1 MLSSRALT
9 QEPVMET
16 QVKSKIHPLVA
27 TAAIAVI
34 VLCAVAVAAITGYL
48 PGTSA
53 QKSATEPVAAIST
66 PAPTPAV
73 PAPAATVPAPK
84 ATPAQPKVA
93 QASPPKQQ
101 PAAVASP
108 APRATQAAAAP
119 PKSVCSNCGTVT
131 GVSEVEVKGEG
142 SGLGAV
148 AGGVAGAVLGSQ
160 VGSGRG
166 RTVAGVAGA
175 AGGAYAGH
183 QVEKHMKT
191 RKKYD
196 VGVKMEDGSLRTIS
210 FDSPPTWRAG
220 DRVRVVDGKL
230 ELAN

>member
-1 MLSSRALT
+1 MLLFRALT

-16 QVKSKIHPLVA
+16 QTKSKIHPLVA
-27 TAAIAVI
+27 TAAVAVI
-34 VLCAVAVAAITGYL
+34 VLCAVAVAAITGHL

-53 QKSATEPVAAIST
+53 QKSATESAAPIT
-66 PAPTPAV
+66 APAPT
-73 PAPAATVPAPK
+73 AAAPAPK
-84 ATPAQPKVA
+84 AKPAQPKVA
-93 QASPPKQQ
+93 QASPPKRQ
-101 PAAVASP
+101 
-108 APRATQAAAAP
+108 TAAAQ
-119 PKSVCSNCGTVT
+119 PKAVCTNCGTVT

-160 VGSGRG
+160 VGRG
-166 RTVAGVAGA
+166 GTRTAAGVAGA

-183 QVEKHMKT
+183 QIEKHMKT
-191 RKKYD
+191 KKKYD

-210 FDSPPTWRAG
+210 FDAPPTWRAG

>member
-1 MLSSRALT
+1 MDIQA
-9 QEPVMET
+9 
-16 QVKSKIHPLVA
+16 KSKVHPLVA
-27 TAAIAVI
+27 TAAVAVI

-48 PGTSA
+48 PGSSA
-53 QKSATEPVAAIST
+53 QKTATEPAAAIT
-66 PAPTPAV
+66 APAPTPA
-73 PAPAATVPAPK
+73 APEPK
-84 ATPAQPKVA
+84 AKPAQPKVA

-101 PAAVASP
+101 PAAAT
-108 APRATQAAAAP
+108 APRPTQVAAAP
-119 PKSVCSNCGTVT
+119 PKAVCTNCGTVT

-160 VGSGRG
+160 VGSGG
-166 RTVAGVAGA
+166 TRTAAGVAGA

-183 QVEKHMKT
+183 QIEKHMKT
-191 RKKYD
+191 KKKYD

-210 FDSPPTWRAG
+210 FDAPPTWRAG

>member
-1 MLSSRALT
+1 
-9 QEPVMET
+9 MET
-16 QVKSKIHPLVA
+16 QAKSKIHPLVA
-27 TAAIAVI
+27 TAAVAVI
-34 VLCAVAVAAITGYL
+34 VLCAVAIAAITGHL

-53 QKSATEPVAAIST
+53 QKSTTEPAAAIT
-66 PAPTPAV
+66 APTPTPAA
-73 PAPAATVPAPK
+73 PAPVATAPAPK
-84 ATPAQPKVA
+84 AKPAQPKVA
-93 QASPPKQQ
+93 QASPPKQH
-101 PAAVASP
+101 PTTVAAP
-108 APRATQAAAAP
+108 APRTTQVAAAP
-119 PKSVCSNCGTVT
+119 PKAVCTNCGTVT

-160 VGSGRG
+160 VGSGG
-166 RTVAGVAGA
+166 TRTAAGVAGA

-183 QVEKHMKT
+183 QIEKHMKT
-191 RKKYD
+191 KKKYD

-210 FDSPPTWRAG
+210 FDAPPTWRAG